1 MNDALNEAAPTS
13 EHDSEHVSAAPS
25 AHLSD
30 DALPLLHPA
39 PGRCIVRII
48 PRLLH
53 GRTATGL
60 YAEMDG
66 RYENQPMIG
75 VLLELGDPTNSHEE
89 KVCAWAKTRS
99 EAGDLFIFSQ
109 YGSGSPY
116 WNESMGKMIALGYD
130 FRWLRGLRLF
140 DIGNLGATVQNA
152 GAFGQS
158 AVVGAPDPESDVPES
173 RKLPLPILL
182 TTPSIKRELREL
194 SELE

>member
-1 MNDALNEAAPTS
+1 HTS
-13 EHDSEHVSAAPS
+13 EQEHDHDDPATEQPQRHSQN
-25 AHLSD
+25 LSD
-30 DALPLLHPA
+30 AELPLLHPA

-53 GRTATGL
+53 GKTATGL

-75 VLLELGDPTNSHEE
+75 ILLELGDPTNSHEE

-116 WNESMGKMIALGYD
+116 WNESMSKMIALGYD

-152 GAFGQS
+152 GAFG
-158 AVVGAPDPESDVPES
+158 
-173 RKLPLPILL
+173 
-182 TTPSIKRELREL
+182 
-194 SELE
+194 